1 MAPVGYRFHPTEE
14 EIIRYYLKHKMD
26 GRDFLVDDLI
36 GEVDLYRRDPWELPD
51 SARIKSDDD
60 RVWYYFCRLDYKH
73 SNSKRARRET
83 KNGYWKSTG
92 NVRDIKARRTD
103 EVIGTKRTLVFQH
116 RCPDSK
122 KVVGTSWVIHEF
134 LAKTSTPDQRPLVL
148 CKLKDKADDPAANLP
163 DDEGEPIRVMGSNVE
178 NNAVLNN
185 NQEVDAA
192 LLQSLID
199 SHGAGFDSPSALQ
212 SQNHVQNINQEVDAA
227 LLQSLIDSHGAGF
240 DSPFALQ
247 SQNHVQNINQEVD
260 AALLQSLI
268 DSHGA
273 GFDSPF
279 ALQSQNHV
287 QNINQEVD
295 AALLQS
301 FIDSQGAGFDFPL
314 ALQPHNLVQ
323 NYLSDEED
331 IDFADSLLNDYIPP
345 TPRSSSNAYV
355 LDSSDRETY
364 PAYGESPNL
373 FGGHG
378 SSRAY
383 RRKQMAHCDDTLLM
397 GASSMDSTTVTRHEQ
412 VNSGFPRI
420 HKAQKAQIPNNFLEQ
435 EGISAKGDQLRG
447 GFSSTASKHK
457 AREGARQAAN
467 IDLPK
472 KVAIESLD
480 AEQLQSLFDSHGA
493 GFNNNQELD
502 AEQLQSLF
510 DSHGAGFDNN
520 QELDA
525 EQLQSLFD
533 SHGAGFNNNQQL
545 DAEQLQSLFDSHG
558 AGFDNNQEVRWS
570 IFYSNF

>member
-1 MAPVGYRFHPTEE
+1 MRIDSEGQISYTIEYNVTTVPCNVIGKEE
-14 EIIRYYLKHKMD
+14 GSKTGLGK
-26 GRDFLVDDLI
+26 FLVL
-36 GEVDLYRRDPWELPD
+36 
-51 SARIKSDDD
+51 A
-60 RVWYYFCRLDYKH
+60 
-73 SNSKRARRET
+73 T
-83 KNGYWKSTG
+83 K
-92 NVRDIKARRTD
+92 
-103 EVIGTKRTLVFQH
+103 
-116 RCPDSK
+116 
-122 KVVGTSWVIHEF
+122 
-134 LAKTSTPDQRPLVL
+134 QRPLVL

-199 SHGAGFDSPSALQ
+199 SHGAGFDSP
-212 SQNHVQNINQEVDAA
+212 
-227 LLQSLIDSHGAGF
+227 F
-240 DSPFALQ
+240 
-247 SQNHVQNINQEVD
+247 
-260 AALLQSLI
+260 
-268 DSHGA
+268 
-273 GFDSPF
+273 
-279 ALQSQNHV
+279 
-287 QNINQEVD
+287 
-295 AALLQS
+295 
-301 FIDSQGAGFDFPL
+301 

-373 FGGHG
+373 YGGHG

-420 HKAQKAQIPNNFLEQ
+420 HKAQNAQIPNSFMEQ

-472 KVAIESLD
+472 KVAIESVKVQVMNAKPAVKPRSNGSAGNGRWGRFIHL
-480 AEQLQSLFDSHGA
+480 ETTTSSHTSTPPSVYLVNLVVGLF
-493 GFNNNQELD
+493 
-502 AEQLQSLF
+502 LF
-510 DSHGAGFDNN
+510 
-520 QELDA
+520 LIM
-525 EQLQSLFD
+525 LK
-533 SHGAGFNNNQQL
+533 
-545 DAEQLQSLFDSHG
+545 
-558 AGFDNNQEVRWS
+558 EVL
-570 IFYSNF
+570 IVH

>member
-1 MAPVGYRFHPTEE
+1 R
-14 EIIRYYLKHKMD
+14 
-26 GRDFLVDDLI
+26 
-36 GEVDLYRRDPWELPD
+36 
-51 SARIKSDDD
+51 
-60 RVWYYFCRLDYKH
+60 
-73 SNSKRARRET
+73 SN
-83 KNGYWKSTG
+83 
-92 NVRDIKARRTD
+92 RRTKAGFWKPTGKTIKVKAKRNK
-103 EVIGTKRTLVFQH
+103 EVIGTKKTLVFY
-116 RCPDSK
+116 RSASPK
-122 KVVGTSWVIHEF
+122 AERTAWIIHEYEVF
-134 LAKTSTPDQRPLVL
+134 VSDSRLSNLRPLVL

-199 SHGAGFDSPSALQ
+199 SHGAGFDSP
-212 SQNHVQNINQEVDAA
+212 
-227 LLQSLIDSHGAGF
+227 F
-240 DSPFALQ
+240 
-247 SQNHVQNINQEVD
+247 
-260 AALLQSLI
+260 
-268 DSHGA
+268 
-273 GFDSPF
+273 
-279 ALQSQNHV
+279 
-287 QNINQEVD
+287 
-295 AALLQS
+295 
-301 FIDSQGAGFDFPL
+301 

-373 FGGHG
+373 YGGHG

-420 HKAQKAQIPNNFLEQ
+420 HKAQNAQIPNSFMEQ

-472 KVAIESLD
+472 KVAIESVKVQVMNAKPAVKPRSNGSAGNGSRGSVSVLNHAQRSAD
-480 AEQLQSLFDSHGA
+480 CSLREA
-493 GFNNNQELD
+493 
-502 AEQLQSLF
+502 SLIRL
-510 DSHGAGFDNN
+510 S
-520 QELDA
+520 
-525 EQLQSLFD
+525 SRV
-533 SHGAGFNNNQQL
+533 S
-545 DAEQLQSLFDSHG
+545 
-558 AGFDNNQEVRWS
+558 S
-570 IFYSNF
+570 ITRTLYFCEKRSARGLEIPKS